1 MLKKETQQKTRKIK
15 RLSILSLLLS
25 IVSTIFL
32 SIGIGFSLGEKKI
45 LLINIGFILLALII
59 KYVSKQID
67 KQIRWLNKEL
77 DEITILLNKK
87 IKRKKRI
94 V

>member
-32 SIGIGFSLGEKKI
+32 SIGIGFSLGKKKI

>member
-1 MLKKETQQKTRKIK
+1 MLKKETQQKVRKVK
-15 RLSILSLLLS
+15 RLSILSLFLS
-25 IVSTIFL
+25 IVSTILL

-59 KYVSKQID
+59 KYISKQIG
-67 KQIRWLNKEL
+67 KQIRWINKEL
-77 DEITILLNKK
+77 DEITILLDKK
-87 IKRKKRI
+87 NKRKKRT